1 MTARWLCWM
10 LLVGTGML
18 LAAAEPFSAGDALP
32 EIVATVDG
40 HPIRR
45 EAVIERLRGTGV
57 LSPDNPPEVRKTA
70 VHRAAESEIYFF
82 LFGRLLATES
92 IAPSEEAASRRL
104 AELQRVLPR
113 GLPELNR
120 SGLMQLAA
128 SEHYRWNVALE
139 EYLRRVAPEVIA
151 VSDAEVEQLYRVNQE
166 QFRLPEQF
174 QLGVIRILKSAAG
187 AKERAETVRARLRQ
201 GEDFDRVAAEVD
213 PSGSYMTQANLL
225 ELLKQGNPAAPEGS
239 VSRVLEDSEAYYLV
253 KIRSKT
259 PGRFVPFEEIAP
271 YLRLQLVSE
280 KTAAALE
287 AILRGEL
294 KKAKVKFF
302 IDQ

>member
-1 MTARWLCWM
+1 MAARWLCWM

-18 LAAAEPFSAGDALP
+18 LAAAEPFSAGEALP

-45 EAVIERLRGTGV
+45 EAVIERLRGTGA
-57 LSPDNPPEVRKTA
+57 LSPDNPPEVRKAA
-70 VHRAAESEIYFF
+70 VRRAAENEIYFF
-82 LFGRLLATES
+82 LLGRLLATEN
-92 IAPSEEAASRRL
+92 IAPSEEAASRHL

-151 VSDAEVEQLYRVNQE
+151 VSDAEVEQLYRVNQQ

-187 AKERAETVRARLRQ
+187 AKERAETIRARLRQ

-294 KKAKVKFF
+294 KKANVQFF

>member
-1 MTARWLCWM
+1 MVARWLCWM
-10 LLVGTGML
+10 LAGTGML
-18 LAAAEPFSAGDALP
+18 LAAAEPFSAGEALP
-32 EIVATVDG
+32 EIVAAVDG

-45 EAVIERLRGTGV
+45 GAVIERLRGTGV
-57 LSPDNPPEVRKTA
+57 FSPDNPPEIRKAAVR
-70 VHRAAESEIYFF
+70 RAAESEIYFY
-82 LFGRLLATES
+82 LLGRLLATEK
-92 IAPSEEAASRRL
+92 IVPSEEAAALHL

-120 SGLMQLAA
+120 SGLMLLAA

-151 VSDAEVEQLYRVNQE
+151 VSDAEVERLYRVNQE
-166 QFRLPEQF
+166 QFRLPEQY
-174 QLGVIRILKSAAG
+174 QLGMIRILKSVPG
-187 AKERAETVRARLRQ
+187 AKERAETVRSRMRQ
-201 GEDFDRVAAEVD
+201 GEEFDRVAAEVD
-213 PSGSYMTQANLL
+213 PEGSRMSQTNLL
-225 ELLKQGNPAAPEGS
+225 ELLRQGNPAAPEGS
-239 VSRVLEDSEAYYLV
+239 VSRVLEDSTAYYLV

-271 YLRLQLVSE
+271 YLRLQLVSD

>member
-1 MTARWLCWM
+1 MAARWLCWM

-18 LAAAEPFSAGDALP
+18 LAAAEPFSAGEALP

-57 LSPDNPPEVRKTA
+57 LSLDNPPEVRKTA
-70 VHRAAESEIYFF
+70 VRRAAESEIYFF
-82 LFGRLLATES
+82 LLGRLLATENV
-92 IAPSEEAASRRL
+92 APSEEAASRRL

-139 EYLRRVAPEVIA
+139 EYLRRVAPEIIA

-174 QLGVIRILKSAAG
+174 QLGMIRILKSVAG

-213 PSGSYMTQANLL
+213 PEGSHMTQANLL

-294 KKAKVKFF
+294 KKSNVQFF